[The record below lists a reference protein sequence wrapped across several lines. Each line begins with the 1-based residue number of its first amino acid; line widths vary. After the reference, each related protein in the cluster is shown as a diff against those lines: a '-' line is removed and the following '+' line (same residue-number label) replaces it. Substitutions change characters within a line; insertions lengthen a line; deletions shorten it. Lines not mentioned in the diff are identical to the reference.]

1 MVIYYDIKE
10 ISDIMKSKEFI
21 SNYNE
26 KYLNNEKNRNIKLFL
41 DKIKKN
47 KNYHKLN
54 INSFASNN
62 KEIDVD
68 IIKSI
73 TNNINKITS
82 KNKDIIIKNIEDKLN
97 TREIANIVINILVD
111 CIIINSKFSDLY
123 IELIKKIT
131 GSYKFDLNK
140 IIDKFHNL
148 LYKDYEDTEIKNY
161 YKLLCEKNKC
171 TDNSIGYS
179 ILVVKL
185 ENSSIIVNKI
195 DKLINELLD
204 KISKYDDEDDLY
216 KYILCIYEIIK
227 LIDIKEKE
235 IYSKIKTTLEDIS
248 KSIKNKKI
256 KFKIMDI
263 FDEISS

>member
-10 ISDIMKSKEFI
+10 ISDIMKSEDFI
-21 SNYNE
+21 SNYN
-26 KYLNNEKNRNIKLFL
+26 KNYLDNEKNKNIKLFL

-47 KNYHKLN
+47 KNYYKLN
-54 INSFASNN
+54 INSFADNN
-62 KEIDVD
+62 KEIDIN

-82 KNKDIIIKNIEDKLN
+82 KNKDIITKNIEDKLN
-97 TREIANIVINILVD
+97 NKEVANIVINILID

-131 GSYKFDLNK
+131 EKYKFDLNK
-140 IIDKFHNL
+140 LIDKFHNL
-148 LYKDYEDTEIKNY
+148 LYKDYKDTEIKNY

-185 ENSSIIVNKI
+185 EISNIIVNKV
-195 DKLINELLD
+195 DKLMNELLD
-204 KISKYDDEDDLY
+204 KLNNSNDEDLY

-227 LIDIKEKE
+227 LINIKDKK
-235 IYSKIKTTLEDIS
+235 IYPKIKTRLEDIS
-248 KSIKNKKI
+248 KNIKNKKI